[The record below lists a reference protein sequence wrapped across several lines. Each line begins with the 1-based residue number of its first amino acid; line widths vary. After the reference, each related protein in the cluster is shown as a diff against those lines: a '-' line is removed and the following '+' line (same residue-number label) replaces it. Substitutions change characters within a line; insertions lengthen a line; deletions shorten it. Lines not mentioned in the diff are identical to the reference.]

1 MLRHVVTIVFVAGAL
16 VALMNAAPIHS
27 VAQVASPSA
36 GAPGPGPAPAQ
47 ELCTAAEIEK
57 GNTGIVVEPPGEA
70 GVVTVGEA
78 GVATAAEAPS
88 HLLWVVAITVPPQS
102 CRAFQSPEFPPQ
114 PGPIVLFVQ
123 SGSIEY
129 GVHSAST
136 PPATVVMGHQDAS
149 SQPVPPDQFM
159 PLSSGDWVTQD
170 RAAWFT
176 YRNPG
181 PGSALVSM
189 AALVVES
196 DEECSGGCRGKG

>member
-1 MLRHVVTIVFVAGAL
+1 MLRRVVTVVFVAGAL

-36 GAPGPGPAPAQ
+36 GTSGPGPTPAQ

-70 GVVTVGEA
+70 GVVTP
-78 GVATAAEAPS
+78 AEAPH
-88 HLLWVVAITVPPQS
+88 HLLWVVAITIPPQS
-102 CRAFQSPEFPPQ
+102 CRAFQSPEFIPQ
-114 PGPIVLFVQ
+114 RGPIVLFVQ

-136 PPATVVMGHQDAS
+136 PPATVMMGHQDATP
-149 SQPVPPDQFM
+149 QLVPQDQFV

-181 PGSALVSM
+181 PGSAVVSM
-189 AALVVES
+189 AGLVGET

>member
-1 MLRHVVTIVFVAGAL
+1 MRRHVVTLVFVAGAL
-16 VALMNAAPIHS
+16 VALMNATPIHS

-36 GAPGPGPAPAQ
+36 GTSELGPEPAQ

-70 GVVTVGEA
+70 AVV
-78 GVATAAEAPS
+78 TAAEVGGVTAAETPH

-114 PGPIVLFVQ
+114 RGPIVLFVQ

-136 PPATVVMGHQDAS
+136 PPATVVMGHQDDS
-149 SQPVPPDQFM
+149 PQPVPPDLFV

-181 PGSALVSM
+181 PGSALVLM